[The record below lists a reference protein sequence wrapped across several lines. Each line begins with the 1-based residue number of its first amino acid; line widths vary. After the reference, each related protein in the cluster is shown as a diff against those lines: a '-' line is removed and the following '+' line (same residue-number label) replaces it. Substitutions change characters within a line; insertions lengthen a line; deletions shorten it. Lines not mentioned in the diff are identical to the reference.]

1 MPSPGVHER
10 LARTLVTWFE
20 SRDRDVPGRSESDPY
35 RIWIAEVMAQ
45 QTRIATVRERY
56 TEFLGRF
63 PDVHALAEAELDA
76 VLKAWEGMGYYAR
89 ARNLHRAARVL
100 VEEHKGLLPDDPA
113 ALRSLPGIG
122 PYTAG
127 AIASI
132 AFDRAEPA
140 VDGNVRR
147 VLSRLFDLERPS
159 AAALESES
167 RRLLATDGVRPG
179 TLNQA
184 LMDFGGSVCTPRRP
198 DCDACPLA
206 ADCLA
211 FKHDTQASR
220 PGRSKSVAL
229 PHHPIAVAVLRKEGR
244 VLIGKRPEHGLL
256 GGLWEF
262 PGGKIE
268 AGEAP
273 RQAAARELQEEMCI
287 EATIGRSIAVIPHA
301 FSHFRITL
309 HAFEAAWVSGE
320 PCGRAV
326 TEWRWVRPE
335 ELSAYAFPA
344 ANRDILAGISGA
356 SDRP

>member
-1 MPSPGVHER
+1 
-10 LARTLVTWFE
+10 
-20 SRDRDVPGRSESDPY
+20 
-35 RIWIAEVMAQ
+35 MAQ
-45 QTRIATVRERY
+45 QTRIAAVRERY
-56 TEFLGRF
+56 CDFLDRF
-63 PDVHALAEAELDA
+63 PDVDALADSDLDE

-89 ARNLHRAARVL
+89 ARNLHRAARLV
-100 VEEHKGLLPDDPA
+100 VEEHGGRLPDDPA
-113 ALRSLPGIG
+113 TLRTLPGIG

-147 VLSRLFDLERPS
+147 VLSRIFDLERPS
-159 AAALESES
+159 PASLEAES

-198 DCDACPLA
+198 DCGACPVA
-206 ADCLA
+206 QDCLA
-211 FKHDTQASR
+211 FARGTQASR
-220 PGRSKSVAL
+220 PERSRSTQL
-229 PHHPIAVAVLRKEGR
+229 PHHPIAVAVLRKNGR
-244 VLIGKRPEHGLL
+244 ILIGKRPAHGLL

-268 AGEAP
+268 EGETP
-273 RQAAARELQEEMCI
+273 RQAAVRELREEMCI

-309 HAFEAAWVSGE
+309 HAFEALWRSGE
-320 PCGRAV
+320 ACGRAV
-326 TEWRWVRPE
+326 TEWKWARPE
-335 ELSAYAFPA
+335 ELSNYAFPA
-344 ANRDILAGISGA
+344 ANREILGWISETC
-356 SDRP
+356 RQE

>member
-1 MPSPGVHER
+1 
-10 LARTLVTWFE
+10 
-20 SRDRDVPGRSESDPY
+20 
-35 RIWIAEVMAQ
+35 MAQ

-56 TEFLGRF
+56 REFLNRF
-63 PDVHALAEAELDA
+63 PDVRALAAADLDA
-76 VLKAWEGMGYYAR
+76 VLKAWEGLGYYAR

-100 VEEHKGLLPDDPA
+100 VEEHDSLLPNDPVV
-113 ALRSLPGIG
+113 LRSLPGIG

-147 VLSRLFDLERPS
+147 VLSRLFDLEQPS
-159 AAALESES
+159 AAVLEAES
-167 RRLLATDGVRPG
+167 RRLLATDDVRPG
-179 TLNQA
+179 ALNQA

-198 DCDACPLA
+198 DCAACPLSE
-206 ADCLA
+206 DCLA
-211 FKHDTQASR
+211 YERGTQAAR
-220 PGRSKSVAL
+220 PGRKHSGEL
-229 PHHPIAVAVLRKEGR
+229 PHHPIAVAVLCKDGR

-268 AGEAP
+268 EGETP
-273 RQAAARELQEEMCI
+273 RHAAARELREEMCI
-287 EATIGRSIAVIPHA
+287 EATIGRPIAVIPHA

-309 HAFEAAWVSGE
+309 HAFEAGWVSGE

-335 ELSAYAFPA
+335 ELTAYAFPA
-344 ANRDILAGISGA
+344 ANRQILSWISETL
-356 SDRP
+356 SQP

>member
-1 MPSPGVHER
+1 
-10 LARTLVTWFE
+10 
-20 SRDRDVPGRSESDPY
+20 
-35 RIWIAEVMAQ
+35 MAQ

-56 TEFLGRF
+56 REFLDRF
-63 PDVHALAEAELDA
+63 PNVDALAASDLDD

-89 ARNLHRAARVL
+89 ARNLHRAARLV
-100 VEEHKGLLPDDPA
+100 VEEHGGVLPDDPA
-113 ALRSLPGIG
+113 TLRTLPGIG

-127 AIASI
+127 AVASI

-147 VLSRLFDLERPS
+147 VLSRVFDLERTSPAS
-159 AAALESES
+159 LEAES

-198 DCDACPLA
+198 DCGACPVA
-206 ADCLA
+206 SDCLA
-211 FKHDTQASR
+211 FARGTQALR
-220 PGRSKSVAL
+220 PERGKSSEL
-229 PHHPIAVAVLRKEGR
+229 PHQPIAVAVLRKNGR
-244 VLIGKRPEHGLL
+244 ILIGKRPENGLL

-268 AGEAP
+268 EGETP
-273 RQAAARELQEEMCI
+273 PQAALRELREEMCI

-309 HAFEAAWVSGE
+309 HAFEATWRSGE
-320 PCGRAV
+320 ACGRAV
-326 TEWRWVRPE
+326 TEWKWVWPE
-335 ELSAYAFPA
+335 ELSSYAFPA
-344 ANRDILAGISGA
+344 ANREILGWISET
-356 SDRP
+356 SRQT

>member
-1 MPSPGVHER
+1 VV
-10 LARTLVTWFE
+10 AWFGTG
-20 SRDRDVPGRSESDPY
+20 DRDVPGRSESDPY
-35 RIWIAEVMAQ
+35 RIWIAEIMAQ

-56 TEFLGRF
+56 REFLDRF
-63 PDVHALAEAELDA
+63 PNVRALAAADQSS

-100 VEEHKGLLPDDPA
+100 VDEFEGVLPADPSM
-113 ALRSLPGIG
+113 LRSLPGIG

-140 VDGNVRR
+140 IDGNVRR
-147 VLSRLFDLERPS
+147 VLSRAFDLERPTPGR
-159 AAALESES
+159 LESEA
-167 RRLLATDGVRPG
+167 RRMLATDGVSPG
-179 TLNQA
+179 ALNQA
-184 LMDFGGSVCTPRRP
+184 LMDLGGSVCLPRAPR
-198 DCDACPLA
+198 CDGCPLA

-211 FKHDTQASR
+211 FSRGTQASR
-220 PGRSKSVAL
+220 PGRKKRAEV
-229 PHHPIAVAVLRKEGR
+229 PHHPIAVAVVRRKGR
-244 VLIGKRPEHGLL
+244 LLIGKRPEEGLL

-268 AGEAP
+268 NGETP
-273 RQAAARELQEEMCI
+273 RQAAARELREEMCI
-287 EATIGRSIAVIPHA
+287 EAAIGRPIAVIPHA

-309 HAFEAAWVSGE
+309 HAFEADWTSGE

-335 ELSAYAFPA
+335 DLSAYAFPA
-344 ANRDILAGISGA
+344 ANREILRWISGTLPA
-356 SDRP
+356 P